1 MQSIA
6 PQFTMLSC
14 WLKFQA
20 LYNGYTIIWNIIFF
34 FFTFLLYVFWRN
46 HCTSPE
52 SPPPL
57 APNIFRNVSM
67 FYLTILLI
75 YCPDVKKT
83 VRKLAAE
90 LGTKVQNLDLFTSDM
105 EKKISGLLTSI
116 NNALDLVLPL
126 EQPRWLVGIGKY
138 FFKELKVVLNPLI
151 PTVWFMIRLVDY
163 RNIYFFNSKN

>member
-1 MQSIA
+1 MATQLYEILSFSFLLSYCMCFGETIA
-6 PQFTMLSC
+6 PLPN
-14 WLKFQA
+14 L
-20 LYNGYTIIWNIIFF
+20 
-34 FFTFLLYVFWRN
+34 
-46 HCTSPE
+46 
-52 SPPPL
+52 PPPL

-151 PTVWFMIRLVDY
+151 PTV
-163 RNIYFFNSKN
+163 